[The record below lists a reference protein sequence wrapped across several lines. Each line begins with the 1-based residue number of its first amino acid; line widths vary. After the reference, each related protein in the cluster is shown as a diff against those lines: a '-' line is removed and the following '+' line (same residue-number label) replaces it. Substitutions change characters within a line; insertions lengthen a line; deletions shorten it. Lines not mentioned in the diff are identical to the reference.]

1 VLLSDFIEGGLRWE
15 QWAAV
20 KQGQIAQL
28 SFNEKQMQFLQFSIF
43 VAILVGFVSVQTVQ
57 AQRLDFAALY
67 EELNLQEL

>member
-1 VLLSDFIEGGLRWE
+1 
-15 QWAAV
+15 
-20 KQGQIAQL
+20 
-28 SFNEKQMQFLQFSIF
+28 MQFLQFSIF

>member
-20 KQGQIAQL
+20 KQG
-28 SFNEKQMQFLQFSIF
+28 QFLQFSIF